1 MSPNVQL
8 LAPEGMPKAVGYT
21 QVVTVTGGKTVF
33 ISGQVA
39 LDKSGHV
46 VGRDDFR
53 LQIQQVFEN
62 LKAAVEAAGGSFHD
76 VIKLN
81 SYVLDASHLSEFR
94 EVRDKY
100 IDLQNPPAS
109 TTVQVSRLFRPEFM
123 VEVEAVA
130 VVPDQSP
137 NAHN

>member
-1 MSPNVQL
+1 MSRNVQL

-21 QVVTVTGGKTVF
+21 QVVTVTSGKTVF

-39 LDKSGHV
+39 LDKSGQL

-53 LQIQQVFEN
+53 LQIQQVFQN

-81 SYVLDASHLSEFR
+81 SYVLDVSHLSEFR
-94 EVRDKY
+94 EVRDRY
-100 IDLQNPPAS
+100 IDLQHPPAS

-130 VVPDQSP
+130 VVPDR
-137 NAHN
+137 